1 MRLKKRF
8 PFAARAWQVLLL
20 AFAVCASGLAAG
32 HAPVARTGISADV
45 LLALLGSGKAIE
57 IGLPDDVRVVHVVA
71 TRGDEV
77 VIERRTEIGVDPG
90 GRAESIVVS
99 VGAVGPTLRCPL
111 LVFIRVDLEREGRAY
126 GGGMNASCIEVD
138 APAALWPTHVGFL
151 EPSFEVGTWYAVEGF
166 IAAQIGAGAPRPTPD
181 DAIVFHVYLATDD
194 ADAPIEE
201 LAIGPR

>member
-1 MRLKKRF
+1 MQLEKRSA
-8 PFAARAWQVLLL
+8 FAARSWQVLVL
-20 AFAVCASGLAAG
+20 AFALCASGLAVAR
-32 HAPVARTGISADV
+32 APVARTDLSADV

-99 VGAVGPTLRCPL
+99 VGAVGPTLRCPF

-126 GGGMNASCIEVD
+126 RGGMNASCIEVD
-138 APAALWPTHVGFL
+138 APVALWPGPVGFL
-151 EPSFEVGTWYAVEGF
+151 RSSFEVATWYAVEGF
-166 IAAQIGAGAPRPTPD
+166 IAAEIGDGAQRPRLD
-181 DAIVFHVYLATDD
+181 DEFVFHVYLATDD

-201 LAIGPR
+201 LGIEPR

>member
-1 MRLKKRF
+1 MRLTKRF
-8 PFAARAWQVLLL
+8 PFAARSWQVRLL
-20 AFAVCASGLAAG
+20 AFALCASGLAAAQ
-32 HAPVARTGISADV
+32 APVARTDFSADV

-77 VIERRTEIGVDPG
+77 VLERRSEIGEDPG

-111 LVFIRVDLEREGRAY
+111 LAFIRVDLEREGRAY

-138 APAALWPTHVGFL
+138 APVALWPGPVGL
-151 EPSFEVGTWYAVEGF
+151 LRSSFEVGTWYAVEGF
-166 IAAQIGAGAPRPTPD
+166 IAAEIGAGAPRPTLD
-181 DAIVFHVYLATDD
+181 DEFVFHVYLATDD
-194 ADAPIEE
+194 AAAPIEE
-201 LAIGPR
+201 LGIGPR